1 MAQLQ
6 SSFVRGAAILGL
18 AAFFSKILGALY
30 RIPYQNITG
39 NEGMFVYQQVYPL
52 YSVLLILATAG
63 FPTAISKL
71 VSEKLA
77 EEKEEEA
84 RQIFRIALV
93 SLLLIGFV
101 FFLVLFFGAGKLAE
115 WMGNRNLLTLPIQAV
130 SFALLLVPAA
140 SAIRGFFQGYQNM
153 APTALSQ
160 VVEQLIRVATILAL
174 SWYLTRTGFG
184 FAQIGAG
191 AVFGA
196 TTGAVG
202 AIAVLLF
209 FMRKNRAEEYSRNV
223 SGGPRSKSS
232 IRSIVV
238 SIISISLPVCFG
250 ALVLPL
256 FSLVDSFTIANLL
269 VDSGLSLNQAV
280 IAKGIFDRGQPLIQF
295 ASFFA
300 TAISLSIVPA
310 VAEARARKQDQMAGE
325 RAQLALRLTWMLGLP
340 ASVGLA
346 VIAEPVNVML
356 FKDAAGTD
364 ALSIL
369 AFVAIF
375 TVLVHTT
382 TGILQGLGRVYV
394 PAVTLLIGVAVKL
407 GFNLWLIPLLG
418 IRGAAVATVIAFA
431 CTAALNL
438 FALKKEWGT
447 TVLKGLPLKT
457 IWATAWMAAVV
468 YLVMLGLKALLVDGD
483 ESRMAMSV
491 IALSCVGI
499 GGVVYLWA
507 LLRFGALTRA
517 DLEKVPKLEKKILP
531 LLERWRLLELKE

>member
-1 MAQLQ
+1 MAKVQ

-18 AAFFSKILGALY
+18 AAFLSKLLGALY

-77 EEKEEEA
+77 EEKEQEA
-84 RQIFRIALV
+84 KQIFRIALV
-93 SLLLIGFV
+93 LLLLVGFV
-101 FFLVLFFGAGKLAE
+101 LFLALFFGAGKLAE
-115 WMGNRNLLTLPIQAV
+115 WMGNRRLLTLPIQAV

-140 SAIRGFFQGYQNM
+140 SAMRGFFQGHQNM

-160 VVEQLIRVATILAL
+160 VVEQLIRVATILAS
-174 SWYLTRTGFG
+174 SWYLTRVGYD
-184 FAQIGAG
+184 FARIGAG

-196 TTGAVG
+196 TTGAIG
-202 AIAVLLF
+202 AIAVLMF
-209 FMRKNRAEEYSRNV
+209 FMRKNRAEEHRSV
-223 SGGPRSKSS
+223 APPKHVSKSS
-232 IRSIVV
+232 VKQVVV
-238 SIISISLPVCFG
+238 SIVSISLPVCFG

-269 VDSGLSLNQAV
+269 VDSGLSLKQAV
-280 IAKGIFDRGQPLIQF
+280 VAKGIFDRGQPLIQF

-300 TAISLSIVPA
+300 AAISLSIVPA
-310 VAEARARKQDQMAGE
+310 VAEAKARKQDQVAGE
-325 RAQLALRLTWMLGLP
+325 RARLALRLTWMLGLP

-356 FKDAAGTD
+356 FEDASGSD
-364 ALSIL
+364 ALAIL

-375 TVLVHTT
+375 TTLGHTT

-394 PAVTLLIGVAVKL
+394 PAFTLLIGVVVKL
-407 GFNLWLIPLLG
+407 GLNLWLIPLLG
-418 IRGAAVATVIAFA
+418 IRGAAVSTVVSFGF
-431 CTAALNL
+431 TAILNL
-438 FALKKEWGT
+438 LALRGELGT
-447 TVLKGLPLKT
+447 TSRKRLPLKT
-457 IWATAWMAAVV
+457 LWAAAWMAAAV
-468 YLVMLGLKALLVDGD
+468 YVVMLGLKAILVDSV
-483 ESRMAMSV
+483 ELRMAMTM

-499 GGVVYLWA
+499 GGIVYLWA

-517 DLEKVPKLEKKILP
+517 DLEKVPKLKKKILP